1 MTVSWIY
8 NSCAFN
14 SLKSEYILVWNK
26 SSGGWNKSIQ
36 LLQNGNKITSPHFPW
51 DLWSR
56 RSGWGLRQ
64 TSTWLLILWTMI
76 TWTRKYLPS
85 VNIISVNGKKTLKR
99 LLWTTFTKKK
109 KKPLWAN
116 INSIF
121 LIFLFLPY
129 KDFFKSEEIAV
140 KNYFIALNE
149 NICLLSSND
158 LQYSICKASLGPL
171 LFHLTLAEPFFI
183 AS

>member
-1 MTVSWIY
+1 MGRRLWKD
-8 NSCAFN
+8 CF
-14 SLKSEYILVWNK
+14 E
-26 SSGGWNKSIQ
+26 Q
-36 LLQNGNKITSPHFPW
+36 RLQ
-51 DLWSR
+51 
-56 RSGWGLRQ
+56 
-64 TSTWLLILWTMI
+64 
-76 TWTRKYLPS
+76 
-85 VNIISVNGKKTLKR
+85 
-99 LLWTTFTKKK
+99 KKK